1 MPFLDSKKVETVWR
15 RDLFSIPPTIWSLCG
30 KYHTLFVIATPAP
43 YSADQLEYYAE
54 VKSTNASAA
63 IRKFVESH
71 AVIGRE
77 SNERMCL
84 DLEKES
90 GLRRSDAA
98 FIGQIG
104 LIAVLA
110 LLLIKIAI
118 DLVVV

>member
-1 MPFLDSKKVETVWR
+1 MIYFLYLLLYSLYVA
-15 RDLFSIPPTIWSLCG
+15 SI
-30 KYHTLFVIATPAP
+30 TLFVIATPAP
-43 YSADQLEYYAE
+43 FSADQLEYYAE
-54 VKSTNASAA
+54 EKSTNASAA

-77 SNERMCL
+77 SSELMCL

>member
-1 MPFLDSKKVETVWR
+1 MIYFLYLLLYGLYVA
-15 RDLFSIPPTIWSLCG
+15 SI
-30 KYHTLFVIATPAP
+30 TLFVIATPAP
-43 YSADQLEYYAE
+43 FSADQLEYYAE
-54 VKSTNASAA
+54 EKSTNASAA